1 MNDLHIFTNDEFGQV
16 RTLYID
22 GEIWF
27 VGKDVAKALGY
38 SNASKAVISHVD
50 DEDKRIEML
59 PTSQNGNMVGKIY
72 IINESGLYSLIFAS
86 KLPSAK
92 KFKRWVTAEI
102 LPALRKC
109 GTYIVDGTTV
119 EYITPRERLSLAKL
133 IVNAPKDRLSAVKK
147 IVQPLIGV
155 DLDELLPTLYHN
167 MIISTDEVIKRTWQ
181 LMEQYG
187 VEKDDEIFVDVD
199 TFTEAFTDVG
209 TRTARKILEF
219 KGMLVRDNNTSDG
232 ARTRTCLRYINGHR
246 KRCIVIKN
254 D

>member
-155 DLDELLPTLYHN
+155 DLDELLPTLYPN
-167 MIISTDEVIKRTWQ
+167 MIISTDEVIK
-181 LMEQYG
+181 LSL
-187 VEKDDEIFVDVD
+187 IH
-199 TFTEAFTDVG
+199 
-209 TRTARKILEF
+209 I
-219 KGMLVRDNNTSDG
+219 
-232 ARTRTCLRYINGHR
+232 
-246 KRCIVIKN
+246 
-254 D
+254 